1 MGRFIRPAVFAPNQ
15 IASSKDKFSIN
26 LFSKLCLLL
35 NKQGCITTLCAD
47 LAETSHKLFIANA
60 DVKNQMKEFNM
71 HGKLDVFH
79 MSHLSHHV
87 ELIEVV
93 KLMMILSPVNVLVE
107 SGSESSLVA
116 RRMVFDDVMNEG
128 GISNVV
134 VNRKTLKFVNNAHS
148 EYVKQLEK
156 QTATNF
162 R

>member
-1 MGRFIRPAVFAPNQ
+1 MGTFIRPAVFAPNQ
-15 IASSKDKFSIN
+15 IVSSKDKFSIN

-35 NKQGCITTLCAD
+35 NKQGWITTLCAD

-71 HGKLDVFH
+71 HGKLDVFQI
-79 MSHLSHHV
+79 SHLSHHV
-87 ELIEVV
+87 ELRELV
-93 KLMMILSPVNVLVE
+93 KFMMILSPVNVLVE

-116 RRMVFDDVMNEG
+116 GRMVFDDVMNEG